1 MNNRTEKD
9 HRRVKRR
16 IRPMLGFQSEH
27 TAAVIL
33 GGIELVHMIRKGQMI
48 HAIDAPNPSL
58 AELFNLLAA

>member
-9 HRRVKRR
+9 HRRVKRP
-16 IRPMLGFQSEH
+16 IRPMLGFKSEH

-48 HAIDAPNPSL
+48 HANDAGNPSL
-58 AELFNLLAA
+58 AGQFNLLAA